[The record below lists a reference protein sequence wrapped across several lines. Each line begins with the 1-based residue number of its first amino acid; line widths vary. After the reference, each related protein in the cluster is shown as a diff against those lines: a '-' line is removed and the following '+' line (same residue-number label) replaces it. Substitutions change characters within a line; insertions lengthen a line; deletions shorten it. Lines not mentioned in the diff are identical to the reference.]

1 MSRITQTQWIWRD
14 GEFIPWADATE
25 HVLSHSMQFGSAA
38 FEGLR
43 CYATSAGPAIF
54 RLREPDEHA
63 SLRGYSASSGNA
75 MSGLS
80 WRIDGARKSPPW

>member
-1 MSRITQTQWIWRD
+1 MRTGRLAVA
-14 GEFIPWADATE
+14 ADAGKSCGSRRDRRRCCRP
-25 HVLSHSMQFGSAA
+25 SHGSS
-38 FEGLR
+38 
-43 CYATSAGPAIF
+43 SAMLAIF